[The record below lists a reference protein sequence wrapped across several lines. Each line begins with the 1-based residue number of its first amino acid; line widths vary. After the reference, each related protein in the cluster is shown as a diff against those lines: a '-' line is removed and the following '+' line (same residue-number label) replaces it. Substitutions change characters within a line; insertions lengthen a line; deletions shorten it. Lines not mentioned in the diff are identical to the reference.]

1 MNFENNRREINNN
14 LISILE
20 RYQRSLQDYN
30 ENILDYNRTFSR
42 IINMISHNSNLSTSS
57 NPINISSN
65 TQPILQPNIQTQ
77 NRRSREY
84 DFITYLLATQLNQP
98 SSTRGLTSDEISNN
112 TRIIT
117 YSSEMSEPRCPITF
131 HDFEEGEEICQII
144 PCSHYFKRDAIMRW
158 FENHDICPICR
169 RNLRDNLETSR
180 LNENPYTQIINS
192 NLGNFGRI
200 ISSAIQND
208 SDGSFNTISYTFDI
222 PFSPNQ
228 R

>member
-1 MNFENNRREINNN
+1 
-14 LISILE
+14 
-20 RYQRSLQDYN
+20 
-30 ENILDYNRTFSR
+30 
-42 IINMISHNSNLSTSS
+42 
-57 NPINISSN
+57 
-65 TQPILQPNIQTQ
+65 
-77 NRRSREY
+77 
-84 DFITYLLATQLNQP
+84 
-98 SSTRGLTSDEISNN
+98 
-112 TRIIT
+112 
-117 YSSEMSEPRCPITF
+117 MSEPRCPITF

-144 PCSHYFKRDAIMRW
+144 PCSHYFKRDAITRW

-228 R
+228 RFFYN